1 LVFLD
6 RLHRSNT
13 KKDTIDAS
21 ENISPLFWGHQEFL
35 LDNSG
40 GGSVNDLPLK
50 KTEWREMLIFRD
62 ILKL

>member
-50 KTEWREMLIFRD
+50 KTEWREM
-62 ILKL
+62 